1 MITRRSVVLL
11 LIAFA
16 IGLVAFLPA
25 RMLETT
31 INSNLTPAEVSL
43 RGTIWNGSGQLKSAT
58 LLLPLA
64 WQFEPAALLRL
75 RAGWRLE
82 ALSPQLTG
90 AASIGAGFGSIEIRQ
105 ADLSLDAAT
114 LPQLHRDLALV
125 GLMGPSG
132 RMAISIAD
140 GFTAAYG
147 NVPKIHGEA
156 LLKIDRIALS
166 SLSPQPL
173 GNYQVKLTARD
184 NILDYAI
191 VEASGAL
198 KLDGGGSATLINPR
212 QFSFAGNATAAAGLP
227 DSMVSALKSVSQP
240 LPDGR
245 LRIDY
250 KGRW

>member
-1 MITRRSVVLL
+1 MISRRNIVLL
-11 LIAFA
+11 VIAFA

-25 RMLETT
+25 RMLEPT
-31 INSNLTPAEVSL
+31 INGNLTPAEVSL
-43 RGTIWNGSGQLKSAT
+43 RGTIWNGNGQLKSAT
-58 LLLPLA
+58 LLLPFA
-64 WQFEPAALLRL
+64 WQFEPSALLRL
-75 RAGWRLE
+75 RAGWRVE
-82 ALSPQLTG
+82 ALSPQITG
-90 AASIGAGFGSIEIRQ
+90 AASVGAGFVSVEVRQ

-114 LPQLHRDLALV
+114 LPQLHRDLALA

-132 RMAISIAD
+132 RVAISIAD
-140 GFTAAYG
+140 GLTAAYG
-147 NVPKIHGEA
+147 NVPRVHGEA

-166 SLSPQPL
+166 SFSPQPL

-191 VEASGAL
+191 VEANGAL
-198 KLDGGGSATLINPR
+198 KLDGSGSATLTNPR
-212 QFSFAGNATAAAGLP
+212 QYSFAGNATAAAGLP
-227 DSMVSALKSVSQP
+227 DSIVSALKSVSQP